1 MRKSR
6 LGKSGIGLGD
16 EEASLAAHHDS
27 DVFLQTSAW
36 FSGRM
41 DFIALLLAVSMT
53 AWFWVP
59 LVKLFTLAS
68 EDEHFSHLLLV
79 PILAFYLLF
88 VNKVAIL
95 ASRRQSPFVGLLV
108 MASGAVCYW
117 LAAGQ
122 HWTQDRLAVAML
134 AFIVTCWGLFLFCF
148 GWESFRKTLFPLML
162 LLFMIP
168 LPIDLLDQVILLL
181 QRSSAD
187 TVDVLFSTLGIHA
200 VREGF
205 TFELSNFII
214 FIEGECS
221 GIRSFF
227 ALIITSLVAGYWCL
241 ESWWARATLVAVVL
255 PLAIIKNAFRIIG
268 LTLLAN
274 NLDPAFLIDSA
285 LHRNSGIPLFIISLA
300 ILFSLTCLLR
310 QLERLF
316 KRNLEAGNH
325 AQA

>member
-16 EEASLAAHHDS
+16 EEASLATHHDIGL
-27 DVFLQTSAW
+27 FPLTSAW
-36 FSGRM
+36 CSGRM
-41 DFIALLLAVSMT
+41 DFIALLLAVSVT

-88 VNKVAIL
+88 VNRVAIL
-95 ASRRQSPFVGLLV
+95 ASRRESPFIGLLV
-108 MASGAVCYW
+108 MAGGAVCYW

-122 HWTQDRLAVAML
+122 HWTQDRLAVEML

-148 GWESFRKTLFPLML
+148 GGESFRK
-162 LLFMIP
+162 
-168 LPIDLLDQVILLL
+168 
-181 QRSSAD
+181 RSSAD
-187 TVDVLFSTLGIHA
+187 TVDVLFSTLGIHT

-285 LHRNSGIPLFIISLA
+285 LHRNSGIPLFIMSLA

-310 QLERLF
+310 QLERRF
-316 KRNLEAGNH
+316 KHNLEAGNH
-325 AQA
+325 TQA

>member
-16 EEASLAAHHDS
+16 EEASSAAYHDT
-27 DVFLQTSAW
+27 DLFPHTSAW
-36 FSGRM
+36 CSSRM
-41 DFIALLLAVSMT
+41 DFIAILLAASMVV
-53 AWFWVP
+53 WFWVP
-59 LVKLFTLAS
+59 LAKLFTLAS
-68 EDEHFSHLLLV
+68 EDEHFSHILLV

-88 VNKVAIL
+88 MNRAAIL
-95 ASRRQSPFVGLLV
+95 TSRRESPVVGLLV

-117 LAAGQ
+117 FAAGQ
-122 HWTQDRLAVAML
+122 HWTQDRLAVEML
-134 AFIVTCWGLFLFCF
+134 AFIVTCWGLFLFNF
-148 GWESFRKTLFPLML
+148 GGRSFRNTLFPLMI

-168 LPIDLLDQVILLL
+168 LPTIFLDAVIGFL

-187 TVDVLFSTLGIHA
+187 TVDMLFSTLGIHT
-200 VREGF
+200 VREEF

-241 ESWWARATLVAVVL
+241 ESWWARAALVAVVL

-285 LHRNSGIPLFIISLA
+285 LHRNSGIPLFIMSLA
-300 ILFSLTCLLR
+300 IIFSLTCLLR
-310 QLERLF
+310 QLERRF
-316 KRNLEAGNH
+316 KCALEA
-325 AQA
+325 